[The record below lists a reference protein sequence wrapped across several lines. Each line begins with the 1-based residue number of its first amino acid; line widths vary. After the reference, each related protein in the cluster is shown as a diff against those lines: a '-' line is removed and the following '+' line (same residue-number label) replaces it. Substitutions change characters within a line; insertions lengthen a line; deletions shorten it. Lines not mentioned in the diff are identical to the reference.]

1 MQPGANSE
9 GADLTFVAPARRD
22 FWFWSTLVILL
33 AGVVLRIVPEL
44 FEIPPVIHDAVGYR
58 DSARYLVE
66 NDWDYAN
73 TFREPLL
80 PVLLALTQTFLGDG
94 LATHLRVLGLLSALA
109 MVLGVR
115 LWWRATPVRV
125 PWVPPLLALLLAIDG
140 DHLEWVIQLSTLA
153 PHSLL
158 FTVAVTCLVVS
169 VSTGS
174 RGWAAGAGVCLGL
187 AGLSRASWVV
197 MALPA
202 AALSLL
208 GPKAGRWVRATAVL
222 LTAAIVF
229 VPLPIYNKL
238 RHGCFAPT
246 SASGVHVFTRTW
258 HLAPEGDAS
267 PELRALARR
276 FAQDHPELHGDLLS
290 EAVKWDVLAELQ
302 RQGVDDWEIDR
313 RFRAVSHENVLR
325 HPGEYLK
332 ESVAMGVRSL
342 GMYDFTWYGGTWAA
356 AMKRPLAEAI
366 GQLDLLSIFVKVTFR
381 ILLPLG
387 AVVALLGGFVLALRR
402 RQPAVG
408 ALLGMAGSVVLLLA
422 LAAPSTG
429 VRRYRA
435 EIASVLLPAIAV
447 GTVTC
452 VAGRSRSA
460 PVQEGVP
467 R

>member
-1 MQPGANSE
+1 MQPAANSE
-9 GADLTFVAPARRD
+9 GAERTIVEPAHRD
-22 FWFWSTLVILL
+22 VWFWATVLILL
-33 AGVVLRIVPEL
+33 AGVVLRVVPEL
-44 FEIPPVIHDAVGYR
+44 FEIPAVIHDAVGYR
-58 DSARYLVE
+58 DSARHLVE
-66 NDWDYAN
+66 NDWDYVN

-80 PVLLALTQTFLGDG
+80 PLLLALTHTFLGDD
-94 LATHLRVLGLLSALA
+94 LVTHLRVLGLLSALA

-115 LWWRATPVRV
+115 LWHRSTPRRV
-125 PWVPPLLALLLAIDG
+125 PWVPPLLALLLAVDG
-140 DHLEWVIQLSTLA
+140 DQLEWVVQLSTLA

-158 FTVAVTCLVVS
+158 FTAAVACLVVS

-174 RGWAAGAGVCLGL
+174 RAWAAGAGVCLGL
-187 AGLSRASWVV
+187 AGLSRASWVA

-208 GPKAGRWVRATAVL
+208 GPKAGRRGRAAAVL
-222 LTAAIVF
+222 LTAAILF
-229 VPLPIYNKL
+229 APLPIYNQL
-238 RHGCFAPT
+238 RHGCFAPS

-258 HLAPEGDAS
+258 HLAPEGQAS
-267 PELRALARR
+267 PQLRALARR
-276 FAQDHPELHGDLLS
+276 FAADYPELDGDVLS

-332 ESVAMGVRSL
+332 ESIAMGVRSL
-342 GMYDFTWYGGTWAA
+342 GMYDFTWYGGAWAA
-356 AMKRPLAEAI
+356 AMKRPLGEAI
-366 GQLDLLSIFVKVTFR
+366 AQVDLLSIFVKVTFR

-387 AVVALLGGFVLALRR
+387 AVIALLGGFLLALRR
-402 RQPAVG
+402 RQAAV
-408 ALLGMAGSVVLLLA
+408 AVLLGMAGSVVLLLA

-447 GTVTC
+447 GAVTC
-452 VAGRSRSA
+452 LARRSGGARVEAG
-460 PVQEGVP
+460 EP